1 MNIISQKH
9 HQNENYLKNLEKKL
23 SENEQKTQKN
33 QNLILQKR
41 KTFKEDFVKP
51 SNTHRNISFIPNS
64 SQKPH
69 NNNNVYA
76 PKLNPTSQL
85 MLDRHML
92 LKYRIFQGT
101 IDSSILNRYKKI
113 SVTRAGKFTATKFSD
128 EEGSD
133 QDDIELFK
141 QVPALKEPE
150 VKGFRNYCE
159 SFIQDNKL

>member
-1 MNIISQKH
+1 MKTNSHLSELTESHFQNLGAQISKDIQRVYENHEKLVYNFLKFLFVLKDYESIINKILEKKFDFSYMNIISQKH

-76 PKLNPTSQL
+76 PKLNPTS
-85 MLDRHML
+85 
-92 LKYRIFQGT
+92 
-101 IDSSILNRYKKI
+101 
-113 SVTRAGKFTATKFSD
+113 
-128 EEGSD
+128 
-133 QDDIELFK
+133 
-141 QVPALKEPE
+141 
-150 VKGFRNYCE
+150 
-159 SFIQDNKL
+159 